1 MMVFGISEGQVAV
14 AVVKGE
20 TEKEKV
26 QRTLNRFEINAKP
39 APSVASDSRIAA
51 LRF

>member
-20 TEKEKV
+20 TEKEKI
-26 QRTLNRFEINAKP
+26 QGTLSRLETDAKP